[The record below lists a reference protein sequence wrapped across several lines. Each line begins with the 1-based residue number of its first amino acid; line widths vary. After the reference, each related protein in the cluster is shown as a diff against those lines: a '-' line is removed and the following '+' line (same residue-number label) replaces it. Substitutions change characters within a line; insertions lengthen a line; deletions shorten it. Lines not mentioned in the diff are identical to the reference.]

1 MANSSLTNTTLG
13 DLALLEQHH
22 PRVDDQEQSA
32 SFDRA
37 LRQHGLS
44 PLRRSDT
51 VDLQLNLGYL
61 CNQAC
66 THCHVDAGPK
76 RTELM
81 TQKTMNRILTWC
93 KQHGIRRVDL
103 TGGAPEL
110 NPHFRYLGEALTRS
124 GIAITSRCNLTILS
138 EPGQGDLGEWYA
150 NRRVRLVCSLPCYT
164 QHTVDQQRGRGVYE
178 RSIAGLKALN
188 QLGYGN
194 DESLALDLVYN
205 PSGAYLPPSQASLEA
220 QYREHL
226 MDEHGIVFDRLLT
239 LTNLP
244 INRFAHQLKRN
255 GDYARYLGLLE
266 QHFNP
271 DTVPALMCRTT
282 LSVDWQGR
290 VFDCD
295 FNQMAG
301 VPLGARPGTY
311 LWNLYPTELFGRRIA
326 VRAHCLGCTA
336 GAGSSC
342 AGALVS

>member
-1 MANSSLTNTTLG
+1 MASSSLSKTTLG
-13 DLALLEQHH
+13 DLGLLEQHH
-22 PRVDDQEQSA
+22 PWANDQAPSA

-37 LRQHGLS
+37 LRQHGLA

-81 TQKTMNRILTWC
+81 TQETMNRILSWC
-93 KQHGIRRVDL
+93 RQHAIRQVDL

-138 EPGQGDLGEWYA
+138 EPGQGDLCEWYA
-150 NRRVRLVCSLPCYT
+150 NHRVRLVCSLPCYT

-178 RSIAGLKALN
+178 RSVAGLKALN
-188 QLGYGN
+188 QLGYGD

-205 PSGAYLPPSQASLEA
+205 PGGAHLPPRQASLEA
-220 QYREHL
+220 QYRERL
-226 MDEHGIVFDRLLT
+226 MDQHGIVFDHLLT

-244 INRFAHQLKRN
+244 INRFAHQLKRS
-255 GDYARYLGLLE
+255 GDYARYLALLE

-282 LSVDWQGR
+282 LSVNWQGQ

-295 FNQMAG
+295 FNQMAS
-301 VPLGARPGTY
+301 VPLGARPSTY
-311 LWNLYPTELFGRRIA
+311 LWDLDPAELFGRRIA

>member
-1 MANSSLTNTTLG
+1 MVSTSLTTPHRE
-13 DLALLEQHH
+13 DFALPTQHA
-22 PRVDDQEQSA
+22 PRVNGDRHST

-37 LRQHGLS
+37 LARHGLS
-44 PLRRSDT
+44 PLYRNDT

-81 TQKTMNRILTWC
+81 TQETMNRILDWC
-93 KQHGIRRVDL
+93 RQHGIQRVDL

-110 NPHFRYLGEALTRS
+110 NPHFRYLGETLTRS

-138 EPGQGDLGEWYA
+138 EPGQNDLSSWYA
-150 NRRVRLVCSLPCYT
+150 RHRVRLVCSLPCYT

-188 QLGYGN
+188 QLGYGD

-205 PSGAYLPPSQASLEA
+205 PAGAYLPPGQADLEA
-220 QYREHL
+220 QYRERL
-226 MDEHGIVFDRLLT
+226 MNEHGIVFNRLLT

-244 INRFAHQLKRN
+244 INRFASHLKRN
-255 GDYARYLGLLE
+255 GNYARYLGLLA

-282 LSVDWQGR
+282 LSVDWEGR

-301 VPLGARPGTY
+301 VPLGARPINY
-311 LWNLYPTELFGRRIA
+311 LWDLNPAELSGQRIA
-326 VRAHCLGCTA
+326 VRTHCLGCTA

>member
-1 MANSSLTNTTLG
+1 MANQSPTKDNLSDRAPN
-13 DLALLEQHH
+13 EHH
-22 PRVDDQEQSA
+22 HRGLDVEKPDAV
-32 SFDRA
+32 FDRVLA
-37 LRQHGLS
+37 RHGLS
-44 PLRRSDT
+44 PLCRSDT

-93 KQHGIRRVDL
+93 QQHNIRQVDL

-110 NPHFRYLGEALTRS
+110 NPHFRYLGDALTRAS
-124 GIAITSRCNLTILS
+124 IAITSRCNLTILS
-138 EPGQGDLGEWYA
+138 EPGQSDLSEWYA
-150 NRRVRLVCSLPCYT
+150 NRRVRLVCSLPCYS
-164 QHTVDQQRGRGVYE
+164 QNTVDQQRGRGVYE

-188 QLGYGN
+188 RLGYGK
-194 DESLALDLVYN
+194 DDSLVLDLVYN
-205 PSGAYLPPSQASLEA
+205 PNGAHLPPAQTSLER
-220 QYREHL
+220 QYRERL
-226 MDEHGIVFDRLLT
+226 MDEHEIVFNRLLT

-244 INRFAHQLKRN
+244 INRFAHQLKRA
-255 GDYARYLGLLE
+255 GDYARYLALLE

-295 FNQMAG
+295 FNQVTG
-301 VPLGARPGTY
+301 VSLGERPSTY
-311 LWNLYPTELFGRRIA
+311 LWDLHPTELTGQRIA
-326 VRAHCLGCTA
+326 VRPHCLGCTA

>member
-1 MANSSLTNTTLG
+1 MVSTSLATPHRE
-13 DLALLEQHH
+13 DFALPTHH
-22 PRVDDQEQSA
+22 RPRVDGDRHST

-37 LRQHGLS
+37 LARHGLS
-44 PLRRSDT
+44 PLCRNDT

-81 TQKTMNRILTWC
+81 TQETMHRILDWC
-93 KQHGIRRVDL
+93 KQHGIQQVDL

-110 NPHFRYLGEALTRS
+110 NPHFRYLGEALTRL

-138 EPGQGDLGEWYA
+138 EPGQNDLSSWYA
-150 NRRVRLVCSLPCYT
+150 RHRVRLVCSLPCYT

-188 QLGYGN
+188 QLGYAD
-194 DESLALDLVYN
+194 DELLVLDLVYN
-205 PSGAYLPPSQASLEA
+205 PSGPHLPPSQARLET
-220 QYREHL
+220 QYRERL
-226 MDEHGIVFDRLLT
+226 MDEHGIAFNRLLT

-244 INRFAHQLKRN
+244 IQRFAHQLKRS
-255 GDYARYLGLLE
+255 GDYTRYVGLLE

-301 VPLGARPGTY
+301 VHLGDRPSTY
-311 LWNLYPTELFGRRIA
+311 LWDVEPTALPGQPIA
-326 VRAHCLGCTA
+326 VRTHCLGCTA

>member
-1 MANSSLTNTTLG
+1 MTSRALTNPQQE
-13 DLALLEQHH
+13 DLAVRTVHS
-22 PRVDDQEQSA
+22 PWVNDQAPSA
-32 SFDRA
+32 SFDHA

-81 TQKTMNRILTWC
+81 TQETMNRILSWC

-188 QLGYGN
+188 QLGYG
-194 DESLALDLVYN
+194 DDQSLVLDLVYN

-220 QYREHL
+220 QYRERL

-244 INRFAHQLKRN
+244 INRFAHQLKRS
-255 GDYARYLGLLE
+255 GDYARYLALLE

-295 FNQMAG
+295 FNQLTR
-301 VPLGARPGTY
+301 VPLGGGPSTY
-311 LWNLYPTELFGRRIA
+311 LWDLDPTELFGQRIA
-326 VRAHCLGCTA
+326 VRSHCLGCTA

-342 AGALVS
+342 AGALVP

>member
-1 MANSSLTNTTLG
+1 MTSKPLT
-13 DLALLEQHH
+13 H
-22 PRVDDQEQSA
+22 PHQEDPAVRTPHSPWGNNQEPSG
-32 SFDRA
+32 SFDRV

-44 PLRRSDT
+44 PLCRDDS

-110 NPHFRYLGEALTRS
+110 NPHFRYLGEALTGS
-124 GIAITSRCNLTILS
+124 GIAITSRCNLTLLS

-150 NRRVRLVCSLPCYT
+150 DHRVRLVCSLPCYT
-164 QHTVDQQRGRGVYE
+164 QHTVDEQRGRGVYE

-188 QLGYGN
+188 QLGYG
-194 DESLALDLVYN
+194 DDQSLVLDLVYN

-220 QYREHL
+220 QYRERL
-226 MDEHGIVFDRLLT
+226 MDEHAIVFDRLLT

-244 INRFAHQLKRN
+244 INRFAHQLKRS

-295 FNQMAG
+295 FNQLTH
-301 VPLGARPGTY
+301 VPLGDGPSTY
-311 LWNLYPTELFGRRIA
+311 LWDLYPAELFGQRIA
-326 VRAHCLGCTA
+326 VRSHCLGCTA

-342 AGALVS
+342 AGALVP